1 MTAPNLTTLAVTCT
15 LVDIST
21 AHIPKH
27 TADALDSKPGDAD
40 ASELQENL
48 IYTPW
53 GEYGWIIYCGA
64 DEAEE
69 VRESHPELS
78 DLMSLCASQG
88 ICFLKLDC
96 DASKVDGLPV
106 FNW

>member
-1 MTAPNLTTLAVTCT
+1 MTAPDLKTLAAISP

-27 TADALDSKPGDAD
+27 TAEALDSS
-40 ASELQENL
+40 ASNATASGLQDKL

-53 GEYGWIIYCGA
+53 GQYGWIIYCGD

-69 VRESHPELS
+69 VREAHPELC
-78 DLMSLCASQG
+78 DLMALCASQG
-88 ICFLKLDC
+88 ISFLKLDC
-96 DASKVDGLPV
+96 DAPKVADLPV

>member
-1 MTAPNLTTLAVTCT
+1 MIAPDLKILSAITP

-27 TADALDSKPGDAD
+27 TADALGSKPGDAD
-40 ASELQENL
+40 ASELQDNL
-48 IYTPW
+48 MYSHW
-53 GEYGWIIYCGA
+53 GEYGWIIYCGD

-69 VRESHPELS
+69 VRERHPELS
-78 DLMSLCASQG
+78 DLMSLCSSQG
-88 ICFLKLDC
+88 ISFLKLDC
-96 DASKVDGLPV
+96 DAPKVDGLPV